1 MYFLITKDDNKTER
15 DILWGEE
22 VTNEELNSNYYFTI
36 YDSPEKAVYLYPF
49 YEETAFDKILW
60 SVETLSEVL
69 GSGLRNKCSKVKTIK
84 KHDINFPTAEKRIT
98 LAILCAYNLVKK
110 EEFKNWALSYLSG
123 KDNSKESAYKL
134 HSKLQIS
141 EEEEEEGLD
150 CAFPALSSVIFN
162 APEQFSANAIHR
174 AYCDSIDLK
183 IDLDLDQLIKIVN
196 VLTNKEISDMLL

>member
-1 MYFLITKDDNKTER
+1 MYLITKNDNKTER
-15 DILWGEE
+15 DVLWGEE

-60 SVETLSEVL
+60 NIETLSEIL
-69 GSGLRNKCSKVKTIK
+69 NGGLRSRCSKVKTIK
-84 KHDINFPTAEKRIT
+84 KHDISFPTPEKRIT
-98 LAILCAYNLVKK
+98 LAILCAYNLIKN
-110 EEFKNWALSYLSG
+110 EEFKSWALSYLSG
-123 KDNSKESAYKL
+123 ADISKESAYKL
-134 HSKLQIS
+134 HTKLQTA
-141 EEEEEEGLD
+141 EEEEELD
-150 CAFPALSSVIFN
+150 CAFPTLSSVFLN
-162 APEQFSANAIHR
+162 SPEQFSANAIHR

>member
-1 MYFLITKDDNKTER
+1 MYFLITKNDNKTER

-60 SVETLSEVL
+60 SVETLSDVL
-69 GSGLRNKCSKVKTIK
+69 DGGLRSKCSKVKTIK
-84 KHDINFPTAEKRIT
+84 KHDINFPVPEKRIT
-98 LAILCAYNLVKK
+98 LAILCAYSLVKN

-123 KDNSKESAYKL
+123 KDTSKESAYNL
-134 HSKLQIS
+134 HTKLQTAD
-141 EEEEEEGLD
+141 EEEEGLD
-150 CAFPALSSVIFN
+150 CAFPALSSVVLN
-162 APEQFSANAIHR
+162 SPEQFSANAIHR

-183 IDLDLDQLIKIVN
+183 TDLNLDQLIKIVN
-196 VLTNKEISDMLL
+196 VLTNKEISDMLI